1 LEEKLKVNMSNS
13 INKSRLHMLIFC
25 IVALGMTLLVLQQ
38 WYVTVSAIDALY
50 ANSYYYDIKLR
61 DL

>member
-1 LEEKLKVNMSNS
+1 MNMSNS